1 VFCIFFFVH
10 HDAVLVG
17 WFGGWG
23 GGHTV
28 MSVVLY
34 IWVDFVNEV
43 AHCSPACLRGKISW
57 CLLLN
62 LVYNSLLGIWSLK
75 KSRECQTC

>member
-1 VFCIFFFVH
+1 MHFNPLWDAMCFVYFFLYIMMPCW
-10 HDAVLVG
+10 LVG

-43 AHCSPACLRGKISW
+43 AHCSPACLRGKIAW

-62 LVYNSLLGIWSLK
+62 LMCIIH
-75 KSRECQTC
+75 C